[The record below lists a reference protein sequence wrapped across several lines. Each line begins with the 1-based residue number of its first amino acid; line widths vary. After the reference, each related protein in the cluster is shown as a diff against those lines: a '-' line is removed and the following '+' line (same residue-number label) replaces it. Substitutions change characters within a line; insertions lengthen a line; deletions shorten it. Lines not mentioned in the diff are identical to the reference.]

1 MQKNFGF
8 TVEKVIEIQR
18 ISGDPVSLE
27 TPVGDE
33 EDTHLGDFLPDEET
47 PAPHESASYLLLKEQ
62 LEEVM
67 KNLTEREAMVLKLRF
82 GLDNGKG
89 RTLEEVGKVFNVTR
103 ERIRQIEAK
112 ALKKLGVPKL
122 KEKLQEYMN

>member
-1 MQKNFGF
+1 M
-8 TVEKVIEIQR
+8 
-18 ISGDPVSLE
+18 E

-62 LEEVM
+62 LEDVM

-82 GLDNGKG
+82 GLDNGK
-89 RTLEEVGKVFNVTR
+89 RKNTR
-103 ERIRQIEAK
+103 RSRKSI
-112 ALKKLGVPKL
+112 
-122 KEKLQEYMN
+122 

>member
-8 TVEKVIEIQR
+8 TVEKGIEIQR
-18 ISGDPVSLE
+18 ISVDPVSLE

-62 LEEVM
+62 LEDVM
-67 KNLTEREAMVLKLRF
+67 KNLTDREAMVLKLRF
-82 GLDNGKG
+82 GLDNGK
-89 RTLEEVGKVFNVTR
+89 RKN
-103 ERIRQIEAK
+103 IRRSRKSI
-112 ALKKLGVPKL
+112 
-122 KEKLQEYMN
+122 

>member
-18 ISGDPVSLE
+18 ISVDPVSLE
-27 TPVGDE
+27 TPVGGGE
-33 EDTHLGDFLPDEET
+33 HTHLGDFLPDEET

-112 ALKKLGVPKL
+112 ALRKLRNPVRSKKIKDFL
-122 KEKLQEYMN
+122 

>member
-18 ISGDPVSLE
+18 ISVDPVSLE

-62 LEEVM
+62 LEDVM
-67 KNLTEREAMVLKLRF
+67 KNFIFPSFMKLSF
-82 GLDNGKG
+82 TGYK
-89 RTLEEVGKVFNVTR
+89 
-103 ERIRQIEAK
+103 I
-112 ALKKLGVPKL
+112 LG
-122 KEKLQEYMN
+122 

>member
-18 ISGDPVSLE
+18 ISVDPVSLE

-62 LEEVM
+62 LEDVM
-67 KNLTEREAMVLKLRF
+67 KNLTEREARF
-82 GLDNGKG
+82 GIDNGK
-89 RTLEEVGKVFNVTR
+89 RKN
-103 ERIRQIEAK
+103 IRRSRKSI
-112 ALKKLGVPKL
+112 
-122 KEKLQEYMN
+122 